1 MSTLCI
7 VATLILT
14 QSRGAYL
21 GFGISLLALLGLR
34 WPQAA
39 RVAIPLAI
47 IAALAGATLVGW
59 DRVADE
65 LTAGDATSGLDQRVE
80 IWSRAI
86 YAIQDFSLTGL
97 GLGTFERV
105 IAVLYPLFLNPEG
118 TVPDAHSLF
127 LQVAVDLGLPGL
139 VAYLALLGLTFASGF
154 SAYRTFRRKGQSAL
168 AGLCLVCI
176 AGLPGTYG
184 LTDSANWPT
193 KLAFVPWAVMG
204 LLVGLYLLAEELKDE
219 AAK

>member
-1 MSTLCI
+1 
-7 VATLILT
+7 
-14 QSRGAYL
+14 
-21 GFGISLLALLGLR
+21 
-34 WPQAA
+34 
-39 RVAIPLAI
+39 
-47 IAALAGATLVGW
+47 
-59 DRVADE
+59 
-65 LTAGDATSGLDQRVE
+65 LDQRVE

-118 TVPDAHSLF
+118 TVPDAHNLF

-154 SAYRTFRRKGQSAL
+154 SAYRTFRGKEQSAM

-193 KLAFVPWAVMG
+193 KLAFIPWAVMG
-204 LLVGLYLLAEELKDE
+204 LLVGLHQLAEEMKNE
-219 AAK
+219 AAE